1 MAHGINLLFGSSR
14 AGRITAS
21 NMHVVYAPDVWSPA
35 LSTIKKMCY
44 PKDSNCIIADLTWG
58 TTHEEE
64 GLHPKKQGTTQ

>member
-1 MAHGINLLFGSSR
+1 
-14 AGRITAS
+14 
-21 NMHVVYAPDVWSPA
+21 MHVVYAPDVWSPA

-44 PKDSNCIIADLTWG
+44 PKDSNCITADLTWG